1 MAKLTVYFKD
11 KEIQSSSCDSS
22 NIHIGCDEHNDLVID
37 SSSAA
42 PAHAVVII
50 SSGSYTIKQ
59 LNENHPLIVNN
70 KKTKE
75 AILQNNDAIVIDKHT
90 IIFTLTE
97 SIVPPHNNKLDEE
110 GIESLNKKL
119 EDNVALPDANLQVL
133 DGAHIG
139 RILPL
144 KKAMTRFKHG
154 GSGIVIIAKR
164 KDGYFISSLEND
176 VDILVNQQTISD
188 NTIHLNNNDIV
199 LIDNISMQFFL
210 ETES

>member
-11 KEIQSSSCDSS
+11 QEIQSSSYDSG
-22 NIHIGCDEHNDLVID
+22 NIHIGRDDHNDLIID
-37 SSSAA
+37 SPSAA

-50 SSGSYTIKQ
+50 SSGSYSIKQ

-75 AILQNNDAIVIDKHT
+75 TLLQNNDAIAIDQHT

-97 SIVPPHNNKLDEE
+97 SIAPPQDNELNEE
-110 GIESLNKKL
+110 DIESLNKKL
-119 EDNVALPDANLQVL
+119 EENIILPDANLQVL

-144 KKAMTRFKHG
+144 KKAMTRFRHG
-154 GSGIVIIAKR
+154 GSGIVIISKR

-176 VDILVNQQTISD
+176 IDILVNQQPLSD
-188 NTIHLNNNDIV
+188 KTIHLNNNDIV